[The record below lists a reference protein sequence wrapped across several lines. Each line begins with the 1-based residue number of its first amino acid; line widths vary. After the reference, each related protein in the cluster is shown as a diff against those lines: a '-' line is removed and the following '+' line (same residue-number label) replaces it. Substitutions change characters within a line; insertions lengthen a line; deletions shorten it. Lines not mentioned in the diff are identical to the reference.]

1 MLLSNFFIKIAIYAA
16 QSRCCIFFHKV
27 QVPSILEN
35 NSTEQYTKSLI
46 TQDNKNY
53 ISNIL
58 KLIT

>member
-1 MLLSNFFIKIAIYAA
+1 MLLSNLFIKIAIYAA

-46 TQDNKNY
+46 TQDNKN
-53 ISNIL
+53 
-58 KLIT
+58 